1 MNMTDNEEQTQKDK
15 GKEESEGDSSE
26 GDKPSATEVL
36 KQQSERIKE
45 LEQEKLDREV
55 EDAKKQLGGG
65 SEAGQPQEKKEETPK
80 EYGDRILSGR

>member
-15 GKEESEGDSSE
+15 GKEESEGDSNE

-65 SEAGQPQEKKEETPK
+65 SEAGSEIKPKEETPK
-80 EYGDRILSGR
+80 EYGDRILAGR